1 MAVTIEMDAI
11 GFHPLQPIGIR
22 LHRSMQRQERHIH
35 LETGF
40 LDLGFVHGHILV
52 CCQRQSAK
60 GMGCSSTGVS
70 PSTNTG
76 CPRLDRTKQLLKSKA
91 KRLGIQGLAAIGAT
105 DPRRVVETDRQ
116 QDRFRLFAP

>member
-1 MAVTIEMDAI
+1 
-11 GFHPLQPIGIR
+11 
-22 LHRSMQRQERHIH
+22 MQRQERHIH

-52 CCQRQSAK
+52 AVPETVRKGHGLFIHRGQSQHEHR
-60 GMGCSSTGVS
+60 
-70 PSTNTG
+70 

-116 QDRFRLFAP
+116 QDRFRLFAPQFTTTGPFPLPAR